1 MLSPAL
7 APSWL
12 KVSYVLWICWTHR
25 QEKNHD
31 KPPKFKEGKDRISY
45 PSQSPQTSESGTPWD
60 KISHRWTL
68 VQDAGKPGRGD
79 RESATESQSPLGSGE
94 ENQGTRRK
102 TESQQQ
108 RVGHPGRRIQEPRGK
123 QKVNNK
129 ESAAPDSYLSIYL
142 SLSISLS
149 LYFSISLSIYL
160 SVCLSI
166 CLSVYLT
173 IWLSVYLSAYLSIYL
188 SINLL
193 RNMEK
198 TERQQQRVPQE
209 TFAQS

>member
-1 MLSPAL
+1 MCQKDVISCSCSIL
-7 APSWL
+7 AQGQLCFMNLLDPSA
-12 KVSYVLWICWTHR
+12 R
-25 QEKNHD
+25 ENHD

-45 PSQSPQTSESGTPWD
+45 PSQSPQTSESGTTWD

-160 SVCLSI
+160 SVCLSVYLSV
-166 CLSVYLT
+166 CLSV
-173 IWLSVYLSAYLSIYL
+173 WLSVCLSGYLYVYIYIIL
-188 SINLL
+188 YI
-193 RNMEK
+193 
-198 TERQQQRVPQE
+198 
-209 TFAQS
+209 